1 MKYTIT
7 NAYKKLQEKVINEIH
22 YHECL
27 QNLQEKVT
35 NEIYYHECLQKNCKK
50 RLQMKYTIT
59 NAYNQL
65 QEKVTNEIH
74 YHECLQKTARK
85 GYK

>member
-7 NAYKKLQEKVINEIH
+7 NAYKK
-22 YHECL
+22 
-27 QNLQEKVT
+27 
-35 NEIYYHECLQKNCKK
+35 
-50 RLQMKYTIT
+50 
-59 NAYNQL
+59 L